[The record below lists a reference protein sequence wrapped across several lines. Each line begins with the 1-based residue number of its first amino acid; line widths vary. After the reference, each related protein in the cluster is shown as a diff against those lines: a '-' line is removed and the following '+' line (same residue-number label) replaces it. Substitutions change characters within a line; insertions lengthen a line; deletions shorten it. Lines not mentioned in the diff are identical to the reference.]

1 MFRFPPVSL
10 RCLPFDKLVE
20 ARDLVSPSLSSAQG
34 VTTVR
39 VPLAIFD
46 KHAGASKRSRVT
58 CHYKCGDACWHEP
71 PNTSDNEYFRDIARN
86 AVSRRSV
93 LRGSAAAVVAVGAT
107 SALAACGD
115 DSKSRAQPS
124 SAVEVT
130 GTGDGNGMNFVPVA
144 PNTEDALVIPDGYE
158 QAVVIM
164 WGDPVVPGAPAF
176 DFDNQTPEAQEKQF
190 GFNNDFAGL
199 IPIEGQAG
207 HYYLVVNQE
216 YTSEE
221 FMFKGYKP
229 KEPTEQQARIAMA
242 AHGITVVEVKS
253 EDGSG
258 KLTPVVG
265 ERNRRLTAMSPFTL
279 TGPAAG
285 SEFVKTNAD
294 PQGTTVLGTIGNCS
308 GGLTPWGTMISGE
321 ENFNGYFTGASTV
334 TDSTAKDRLERY
346 SFDDEDDFHQWG
358 KYETRFDLA
367 KEPNEAN
374 RFGYVVEVN
383 PHDPKSTPVK
393 HSSMGRLKHEGANI
407 FVTDDGTVV
416 AYTGDDERFEYIYKF
431 VSSKKIQ
438 PGVGAAAMQHNM
450 TILSNGTLYVAQ
462 LTGNQPDQID
472 GSGKLPSSGSFAGTG
487 KWFPLLT
494 VTDDGAESKVEG
506 MTAQEVAVFTRLA
519 ADKVGATKM
528 DRPEDIEPHPKTGK
542 VYCALTNNDKRGT
555 AGKAGVDEANPRN
568 ENKNGQVIEFTD
580 DHAGTEFTWDLLLVC
595 GDPAAADTYYG
606 GFDKTKVSPIS
617 CPDNVAF
624 DPHGNLWISTD
635 GNALKN
641 NDGLFAVALEGDNR
655 GETKQFLTVPRGA
668 ETCGPIIDTDRII
681 VCVQHPG
688 EEDEYSAD
696 KPYSNWPEGGDSQP
710 RPSVVSVWKSG
721 GQIGV

>member
-115 DSKSRAQPS
+115 DSKSTAQPS

-358 KYETRFDLA
+358 RYETRFDLA

-431 VSSKKIQ
+431 VSSRKIQ

>member
-115 DSKSRAQPS
+115 DSKSTAQPS

-334 TDSTAKDRLERY
+334 TDSTAKERLERY

-383 PHDPKSTPVK
+383 PHDPNSTPVK

>member
-115 DSKSRAQPS
+115 DSKSTAQPS

-130 GTGDGNGMNFVPVA
+130 GTGNGNGMNFVPVA

-334 TDSTAKDRLERY
+334 TDSTAKGRLERY

-383 PHDPKSTPVK
+383 PHDPNSTPVK